1 MIEGYY
7 GFKKLPFPK
16 DIKTDL
22 LFESLDMKE
31 AGARLAYLRQYRG
44 IFCLTGEPGSGK
56 TSMLRKFV
64 DGLPPQQYLHCYTPH
79 VTVSRSEIYRQLNQM
94 LRLTPKIRKSDLFEQ
109 IQRSILELY
118 HNQGKVTCII
128 LDECQLM
135 DHATLQELVL
145 LTNFEMDSGLPF
157 LLLLIG
163 QPEFKETLNRA
174 IHEPLKQRISVR
186 YHMSGLSLDETK
198 DYITLHMKVAGRPDP
213 LFDQSAVVVIHQLAH
228 GLPRKIGKLCLAAM
242 NLGMTRGERT
252 IDGDLI
258 LQVATEV

>member
-7 GFKKLPFPK
+7 GLKKLPFPK

-22 LFESLDMKE
+22 LLESLDMKE
-31 AGARLAYLRQYRG
+31 AGARLAYLKQYRG

-56 TSMLRKFV
+56 TSMLRRFV
-64 DGLPPQQYLHCYTPH
+64 ATLPPQQYLHCYTPH
-79 VTVSRSEIYRQLNQM
+79 VTISRAEIYRQLNQM
-94 LRLTPKIRKSDLFEQ
+94 LRLAPKIRKSDLYEQ
-109 IQRSILELY
+109 IQRSILEQFQN
-118 HNQGKVTCII
+118 HGKVTCII

-145 LTNFEMDSGLPF
+145 LTNFEMDSSLPF
-157 LLLLIG
+157 VLLLIG
-163 QPEFKETLNRA
+163 QPEFRETLKRA
-174 IHEPLKQRISVR
+174 IHEPLKQRISVH
-186 YHMSGLSLDETK
+186 YHMAGLTLEETN
-198 DYITLHMKVAGRPDP
+198 DYVALHLKIAGRSDP
-213 LFDQSAVVVIHQLAH
+213 LFDSSAGAVIHQLAH

-242 NLGMTRGERT
+242 NLGMTRGARS

>member
-16 DIKTDL
+16 DIKTDH
-22 LFESLDMKE
+22 LFESLDIKE
-31 AGARLAYLRQYRG
+31 AGARLAYLKQYRG
-44 IFCLTGEPGSGK
+44 VFCLTGEPGSGK
-56 TSMLRKFV
+56 TSMLRRFV
-64 DGLPPQQYLHCYTPH
+64 DSLPPSQYLHCYTPH
-79 VTVSRSEIYRQLNQM
+79 VTISRSEVYRQLNQM
-94 LRLTPKIRKSDLFEQ
+94 LRLPHKSKKSDLFAQ
-109 IQRSILELY
+109 IQKSILDQY
-118 HNQGKVTCII
+118 QNQGKVTCII

-145 LTNFEMDSGLPF
+145 LTNFEMDSSLPF

-186 YHMSGLSLDETK
+186 YHMSGLSVEETK
-198 DYITLHMKVAGRPDP
+198 DYITQHMKVAGRTDQ
-213 LFDQSAVVVIHQLAH
+213 LFDQSAVIVIHQLAH

-242 NLGMTRGERT
+242 NLGMTRGARV